1 MSAFRIAG
9 FSGLVPR
16 LAKQLLAPTQAQV
29 ATNCRL
35 TSGDLRPRDSLLPVY
50 VPVIERD
57 IVSMFRMEKE
67 GNGKW
72 LAWDKDVD
80 VARSPIAGNA
90 SRRFYYTGDGE
101 PRVSDYDTATAGAG
115 PYPSGCYVLGV
126 TPPKTA
132 PAVLPAGASGESGAS
147 GTTGMATTRSYA
159 YTFVTQW
166 GEESKPSPPSSVI
179 TGSDGD
185 TWMLSAM
192 DDAPPNSGI
201 LTDVARDTPAVG
213 QVEITLD
220 TVFGLRRGEEIRF
233 ASVAG
238 MIDLNARFRI
248 LRVDTAARKIA
259 IALATGQAYSGGGT
273 WTRVAPH
280 NTSGMRKRVYRTMT
294 ASSDTEYHYVATI
307 PAAAS
312 TFNDTVPDT
321 DVALAEVLPSATW
334 EMPPVDM
341 KGIIILANG
350 VAAGF
355 AGNEVFFSEPFKP
368 YAWPVAYRQTYDQDI
383 VAIAV
388 NGTTLVGMTT
398 GNPFTITGVEPATMG
413 GGMEK
418 LGVAWPCMAKRGVAN
433 FAFGVGYPAPQGMA
447 IIGTAAG
454 TSDIVTKDLF
464 TQSEWSELNPG
475 TFIAAAADNRYY
487 AGYSAGGSSLM
498 FVIDKAESA
507 SFLKVNQKITAIWA
521 DPATGKLYVAADRKI
536 YEWEGDAGTKLIYEW
551 RSRKFITAPPLNYG
565 AARIDADFE
574 MSEAELASAQDA
586 HEAAVAANRALA
598 VSNGMDDGLADAALA
613 EQEIGGDA
621 MRTIPPLRSDSLQ
634 FQLWVDDALK
644 FSKQIG
650 SSRAFRLPGGYKAD
664 NVEIVLSGNVKVS
677 AVTLAETMD
686 GLRQA

>member
-1 MSAFRIAG
+1 M
-9 FSGLVPR
+9 
-16 LAKQLLAPTQAQV
+16 
-29 ATNCRL
+29 
-35 TSGDLRPRDSLLPVY
+35 
-50 VPVIERD
+50 
-57 IVSMFRMEKE
+57 
-67 GNGKW
+67 
-72 LAWDKDVD
+72 
-80 VARSPIAGNA
+80 
-90 SRRFYYTGDGE
+90 
-101 PRVSDYDTATAGAG
+101 
-115 PYPSGCYVLGV
+115 
-126 TPPKTA
+126 
-132 PAVLPAGASGESGAS
+132 
-147 GTTGMATTRSYA
+147 
-159 YTFVTQW
+159 
-166 GEESKPSPPSSVI
+166 
-179 TGSDGD
+179 
-185 TWMLSAM
+185 
-192 DDAPPNSGI
+192 
-201 LTDVARDTPAVG
+201 DVARDTPTGG
-213 QVEITLD
+213 QVEVTLD
-220 TVFGLRRGEEIRF
+220 TVFGLRAGEEIRF
-233 ASVAG
+233 ASVTG
-238 MIDLNARFRI
+238 MIDLNAEFLI
-248 LRVDTAARKIA
+248 LRVDTAARKIVM
-259 IALATGQAYSGGGT
+259 ALATRQAYSGGGT
-273 WTRVAPH
+273 WARVAPH
-280 NTSGMRKRVYRTMT
+280 NTSGMRKRIYRTMT

-307 PAAAS
+307 PAATS

-321 DVALAEVLPSATW
+321 DVALAEVLPSTAW
-334 EMPPVDM
+334 EMPPANM

-350 VAAGF
+350 IAAGF
-355 AGNEVFFSEPFKP
+355 AGNEILFSEPFKP

-418 LGVAWPCMAKRGVAN
+418 LGVAWPCMAKHGVAN
-433 FAFGVGYPAPQGMA
+433 FAFGVGYPAPQGMV

-464 TQSEWSELNPG
+464 TQSEWSELNPD

-521 DPATGKLYVAADRKI
+521 DPATGKLYVAVDRKI

-574 MSEAELASAQDA
+574 MSEAELAFVQSS
-586 HEAAVAANRALA
+586 HETAVAANHALA
-598 VSNGMDDGLADAALA
+598 VSGAMDDGLADASVG
-613 EQEIGGDA
+613 EHEIGGDA
-621 MRTIPPLRSDSLQ
+621 MRPIPPLRLDSLQ
-634 FQLWVDDALK
+634 FQLWIDDTLK

>member
-1 MSAFRIAG
+1 MTAFRITG

-16 LAKQLLAPTQAQV
+16 LAKELLAPNQAQV
-29 ATNCRL
+29 AINCRL
-35 TSGDLRPRDSLLPVY
+35 TSGDLRPRDGLLPVY
-50 VPVIERD
+50 VPLIERD

-80 VARSPIAGNA
+80 VARSPIAGNT

-101 PRVSDYDTATAGAG
+101 PRVSDYDTATAGSG

-126 TPPKTA
+126 TPPRTA
-132 PAVLPAGASGESGAS
+132 PAVLPSGAS
-147 GTTGMATTRSYA
+147 GTGGIATTRSYV

-192 DDAPPNSGI
+192 DSAPPNSGI
-201 LTDVARDTPAVG
+201 LKDAANMPTAG
-213 QVEITLD
+213 QVEVVLD
-220 TVFGLRRGEEIRF
+220 TVFGLRAGEEIRF

-238 MIDLNARFRI
+238 MIDLNASFRI
-248 LRVDTAARKIA
+248 LKVDTAARKIA
-259 IALATGQAYSGGGT
+259 VALATRQAYSGEGT
-273 WTRVAPH
+273 WARVAPH
-280 NTSGMRKRVYRTMT
+280 NTSGMRKRIYRTMT

-321 DVALAEVLPSATW
+321 DVALAEVLPSAAW
-334 EMPPVDM
+334 EMPPADM
-341 KGIIILANG
+341 KGILILANG

-355 AGNEVFFSEPFKP
+355 AGNEVFLSEPFKP
-368 YAWPVAYRQTYDQDI
+368 YAWPVAYRQTYDQDM

-388 NGTTLVGMTT
+388 NGTTLVGMTV

-418 LGVAWPCMAKRGVAN
+418 LGVAWPCMTKRGVAN
-433 FAFGVGYPAPQGMA
+433 FPFGIGYPAPQGMV
-447 IIGTAAG
+447 IIGTGG
-454 TSDIVTKDLF
+454 TSDTVTKDLF
-464 TQSEWSELNPG
+464 TQSEWSALNPD

-487 AGYSAGGSSLM
+487 AGYSADGSSLM
-498 FVIDKAESA
+498 LVIDKAENA
-507 SFLKVNQKITAIWA
+507 SFLKVNQKVTAIWV

-551 RSRKFITAPPLNYG
+551 RSKKFVTAPPINYG

-574 MSEAELASAQDA
+574 MSEAELAFAQSA

-598 VSNGMDDGLADAALA
+598 ISGAMDDGFADAALA
-613 EQEIGGDA
+613 EYEIGGDA
-621 MRTIPPLRSDSLQ
+621 MRPIPALRLDSLQ
-634 FQLWVDDALK
+634 FQLWADDALK
-644 FSKQIG
+644 FSRQIG

-677 AVTLAETMD
+677 AVTLAETMG